1 VIHREVGG
9 EDRGT
14 KEDAMAEASKD
25 VQRRFI
31 DEFQTKG
38 DVAVAEELLAEDF
51 VDRTPFGPI
60 PGTKEGVIQLFG
72 MLRGAFSDLRAEVH
86 DMLVDGDKVIT
97 RKTFH
102 GTHDGDFMGMPPT
115 GKVVAWDV
123 IDIVRHRDGE
133 LVEHWNVVD
142 AYGLML
148 QLGAIPS

>member
-1 VIHREVGG
+1 M
-9 EDRGT
+9 T
-14 KEDAMAEASKD
+14 EASKE

-51 VDRTPFGPI
+51 VDRTPFGPT
-60 PGTKEGVIQLFG
+60 PGTKEGVIQLFA
-72 MLRGAFSDLRAEVH
+72 MLRGAFSDLRADVQ

-102 GTHDGDFMGMPPT
+102 GTHDGDFMGLGPT
-115 GKVVAWDV
+115 GKTVTWDV
-123 IDIVRHRDGE
+123 IDIVRHRDGK